1 MGKTTDGKCPACG
14 SEAIY
19 RYGHIKNG
27 KQRFRCMVCGRQY
40 VLGVVRAK
48 KENRP
53 DCPQCGL
60 KMHLY
65 MHHEKAMRY
74 RCSDYPRCKTYK
86 KISLLRKETIVA

>member
-1 MGKTTDGKCPACG
+1 MGKTADGKCPACA

-40 VLGVVRAK
+40 VLGVVRSE
-48 KENRP
+48 KEDRP

-65 MHHEKAMRY
+65 MRDKTSLRY
-74 RCSDYPRCKTYK
+74 RCADYPRCKTYK
-86 KISLLRKETIVA
+86 KISLHQETSVA